1 MDVEAHGAAREPN
14 EEPALGHPGPT
25 PSAGRRALRE
35 LIWVYLWTAL
45 VTVLVSYSG
54 LALTRAYGH
63 LILAAAFLATT
74 LYVARRNGQSLA
86 DYGAD
91 LSGLLEARTAA
102 DGEHEALA
110 ATLRRALPEALREL
124 GFALAC
130 ALVVFPPF
138 IFAFRLWH
146 QVDAPFTLHIPHD
159 PWDFALGQL
168 VVVALPEEA
177 LFRGYFQTRLSALFP
192 ERQRLL
198 GAQLSLS
205 ALSCQAAL
213 FALLHFLVGLDP
225 ARLAV
230 FFPGLLFG
238 WMRAKRG
245 GIGAAIWFH
254 AFCNV
259 LSEVLA
265 RGYL

>member
-1 MDVEAHGAAREPN
+1 MDGEAPGSVREQNSRPDATDRN
-14 EEPALGHPGPT
+14 
-25 PSAGRRALRE
+25 SIRE
-35 LIWVYLWTAL
+35 LVWVYLWTAL

-54 LALTRAYGH
+54 LPLARAYGH
-63 LILAAAFLATT
+63 LMLAAAFLATT
-74 LYVARRNGQSLA
+74 FYLARRNHTSLA
-86 DYGAD
+86 HYGSD
-91 LSGLLEARTAA
+91 LSGLLESHTLA
-102 DGEHEALA
+102 DGEPEPLVQS
-110 ATLRRALPEALREL
+110 LRRALPELLREL
-124 GFALAC
+124 GFALLC
-130 ALVVFPPF
+130 GVLVFPPF
-138 IFAFRLWH
+138 VIGFRLWH

-159 PWDFALGQL
+159 PWDFVLGQL
-168 VVVALPEEA
+168 IVVALPEEA
-177 LFRGYFQTRLSALFP
+177 LFRGYFQTRLSELWP
-192 ERQRLL
+192 RTQRVL
-198 GAQLSLS
+198 GADLSLA

-230 FFPGLLFG
+230 FFPALLFG

-254 AFCNV
+254 AFCNL